1 MSFPVITIDAGL
13 DGWAACGVETL
24 ESVDAGDAEFDLEPN
39 PVVKLMPPAVKLVAG
54 VVVWVL
60 PIAEGDIGL
69 NSVRGGDVARV
80 TAGVDK
86 VEVVPAING
95 VGAAFSSIV
104 GDKGFGPVGV
114 SAFRIGMS
122 LILGED
128 ADEEEMM
135 EFALVLPKPLL
146 T

>member
-1 MSFPVITIDAGL
+1 MDAGL

-39 PVVKLMPPAVKLVAG
+39 PAVKLKPLAVKLVAG
-54 VVVWVL
+54 VDVCML
-60 PIAEGDIGL
+60 PTAEGDIGL

-86 VEVVPAING
+86 VEVEPAMNG
-95 VGAAFSSIV
+95 VGAALSSIV
-104 GDKGFGPVGV
+104 GDKGLGPVDV
-114 SAFRIGMS
+114 SAFTIGMS

-128 ADEEEMM
+128 TDEEEVM
-135 EFALVLPKPLL
+135 EFALLLPKPL
-146 T
+146 